1 MAPRV
6 GFLKL
11 EHALERALWR
21 EPRVPSRLRGFALRH
36 ARLLYSAVRSYFAH
50 ESTVWA
56 AALTYVTVLSLVPLL
71 ALAFSIA
78 KGFGAYDHVVQD
90 TIKPFLDE
98 TLGPAGTSV
107 ATGTAAAAEGGREVR
122 AALDQVLA
130 FVSGTDSSSLGL
142 LGLIVLVT
150 ASLKLLS
157 SIERAFNRIWGAERE
172 RTLVRKLTDY
182 FAMVVVTPIAL
193 VTATGLTAAAE
204 NSKLI
209 AWLDRGFGL
218 DTLIEW
224 GMTLAPVVV
233 VWGGFTLVYLCMPN
247 ARTRFSS
254 ALYGGVF
261 AGSAWHVLQV
271 LHVKFQVGVVNF
283 NAIYAGFA
291 AVPIFLAWLY
301 ASWCILLLGAE
312 LAAASQGRMGER
324 PEPPAR
330 AMSQAARE
338 EIALAALTRLS
349 AAFLAGEGPLANTA
363 LARHLGTDGR
373 LLRELLGILER
384 HGILAETAVGHHA
397 AWTLARPPASLRVAQ
412 VVALLRGSETDAW
425 RSPLGEVRGEGRS
438 PVVEVQRARAG
449 LAALDKHLQDSP
461 SNLDFEQLAR
471 G

>member
-1 MAPRV
+1 MRV
-6 GFLKL
+6 GITDL
-11 EHALERALWR
+11 ERALERALWR
-21 EPRVPSRLRGFALRH
+21 APRAPSRWRALAVRH
-36 ARLLYSAVRSYFAH
+36 ARLMYAAARSYFAH
-50 ESTVWA
+50 ESAVWA

-71 ALAFSIA
+71 ALAFSVA

-98 TLGPAGTSV
+98 TLGPAGSSV
-107 ATGTAAAAEGGREVR
+107 ATGTAVAAEGGREVR

-150 ASLKLLS
+150 ASLKLLT

-204 NSKLI
+204 NSKLV
-209 AWLDRGFGL
+209 AWIDSRLGL
-218 DTLIEW
+218 GLLIEW

-233 VWGGFTLVYLCMPN
+233 VWAGFTLVYLCMPN
-247 ARTRFSS
+247 ARTRFSA
-254 ALYGGVF
+254 ALYGGVI

-301 ASWCILLLGAE
+301 ASWCTLLFGAE
-312 LAAASQGRMGER
+312 LAAACQGRMGDR
-324 PEPPAR
+324 PAPPAR
-330 AMSQAARE
+330 ALTQTARE

-349 AAFLAGEGPLANTA
+349 AAFLAGEGPIGNVA
-363 LARHLGTDGR
+363 LARHLGTDER
-373 LLRELLGILER
+373 VLRELLGMLER
-384 HGILAETAVGHHA
+384 HGILAETTAHELM
-397 AWTLARPPASLRVAQ
+397 AWTLARPPAGLRVAE
-412 VVALLRGSETDAW
+412 VVALLRGSETGEW
-425 RSPLGEVRGEGRS
+425 RSPVAEVK
-438 PVVEVQRARAG
+438 RARAG
-449 LAALDKHLQDSP
+449 LEALDAQMQSSP